1 MDEMIFTQY
10 EKETDAPFTDSLTGL
25 YNHGFFNT
33 FLEMEVRKSLRY
45 GDSFTVAIIDIDSF
59 SLYNKHNG
67 PIKGDRMLR
76 DIAGI
81 ITAHIRRSD
90 MAARYA
96 GDVFALILVKS
107 NSRDAFN
114 AIERIRSA
122 VESFTNGNLT
132 VSAGLA
138 SSMKDAV
145 DPDALVSAAR
155 DALLQSKIAGGNRAF
170 FFQKK
175 PVVGPEDRTHI
186 LVVDDE
192 PRNVKYLEAL
202 LKTAG
207 YDTLA
212 AYNGYEALSMIEKTD
227 VDLVLLDVMMPEMD
241 GFDLCRQLKNNEA
254 TRMIPVVM
262 VTALDDMES
271 RVRGIE
277 AGAEDFITKPP
288 NKAEL
293 MARVRSLLKVS
304 ALNKRL
310 ISIENVLMSFANA
323 VEAKDP
329 YTEGHTRRVAD
340 LALAMGRKMGL
351 SMKELDALRL
361 GGILH
366 DIGKIVV
373 PSNVL
378 NKPGCLDGEERKI
391 MEKHTV
397 VGHIICL
404 PLEKTIGPALDIIR
418 HHHEKLDG
426 SGYPDGLKGDE
437 ISLLSRIMAVVDI
450 YDSMI
455 TDRPYRTAVSKERA
469 LVLLTENADAGLL
482 DKEAVNH
489 LIGLKYEA

>member
-1 MDEMIFTQY
+1 
-10 EKETDAPFTDSLTGL
+10 
-25 YNHGFFNT
+25 
-33 FLEMEVRKSLRY
+33 
-45 GDSFTVAIIDIDSF
+45 
-59 SLYNKHNG
+59 
-67 PIKGDRMLR
+67 
-76 DIAGI
+76 
-81 ITAHIRRSD
+81 
-90 MAARYA
+90 
-96 GDVFALILVKS
+96 
-107 NSRDAFN
+107 
-114 AIERIRSA
+114 
-122 VESFTNGNLT
+122 
-132 VSAGLA
+132 
-138 SSMKDAV
+138 
-145 DPDALVSAAR
+145 
-155 DALLQSKIAGGNRAF
+155 
-170 FFQKK
+170 
-175 PVVGPEDRTHI
+175 
-186 LVVDDE
+186 
-192 PRNVKYLEAL
+192 
-202 LKTAG
+202 
-207 YDTLA
+207 
-212 AYNGYEALSMIEKTD
+212 
-227 VDLVLLDVMMPEMD
+227 
-241 GFDLCRQLKNNEA
+241 
-254 TRMIPVVM
+254 
-262 VTALDDMES
+262 
-271 RVRGIE
+271 
-277 AGAEDFITKPP
+277 
-288 NKAEL
+288 